1 MGVSKDGRTVILVTA
16 DGRQTGSVGAS
27 LEEVARLMIEL
38 GADRAI
44 NLDGGNST
52 TMFIAREGGVVN
64 HPSRGWERETVT
76 HIGVQ
81 APAPP
86 PAKQANPQ
94 KNGVQAP
101 NGTPP
106 IPTMIVETPQAVQ
119 ELAASPIP
127 EAQRGTRGRLSA
139 IWLLDRI
146 FIGQARE
153 WIIPVLEVAL
163 PLALALLTVIW
174 TIRAVRA
181 RKR

>member
-1 MGVSKDGRTVILVTA
+1 
-16 DGRQTGSVGAS
+16 
-27 LEEVARLMIEL
+27 MIEL

-86 PAKQANPQ
+86 PADQANPQ
-94 KNGVQAP
+94 QNGVQAP
-101 NGTPP
+101 DGKNYSPP

-163 PLALALLTVIW
+163 PLALALLAVIW
-174 TIRAVRA
+174 IIRAIRL
-181 RKR
+181 RRG